1 MSSFSNLD
9 DSCANYPKHQSKA
22 MVQEKREEDAAI
34 VVQAVLRKSGVCA
47 IPISS
52 AVVLVVVITG

>member
-1 MSSFSNLD
+1 
-9 DSCANYPKHQSKA
+9 
-22 MVQEKREEDAAI
+22 MVQEKREEEAAI